1 MTWIGNTA
9 ATMDMT
15 PHAVGM
21 VGIRKPT
28 EMVSVVMGNKQVKKS
43 VAIRDIPGVVCD
55 NQGNQKLPVKVS
67 NSTLV
72 PDTVQ
77 HIQVIET
84 RLDSWGKS
92 EALVLISP
100 DRKHQIKFDIKI
112 LMLNGMSFA
121 MYMKHT
127 QEEVVNIAATNN
139 NLMKQ
144 VMLSIQQRLGH
155 INERTTKEIAKSLGW
170 KLNGNQTLN
179 CVACAAGK
187 AKQKLLKLVFL
198 TQMMK

>member
-1 MTWIGNTA
+1 
-9 ATMDMT
+9 
-15 PHAVGM
+15 
-21 VGIRKPT
+21 
-28 EMVSVVMGNKQVKKS
+28 
-43 VAIRDIPGVVCD
+43 
-55 NQGNQKLPVKVS
+55 
-67 NSTLV
+67 
-72 PDTVQ
+72 
-77 HIQVIET
+77 
-84 RLDSWGKS
+84 
-92 EALVLISP
+92 
-100 DRKHQIKFDIKI
+100 
-112 LMLNGMSFA
+112 

-144 VMLSIQQRLGH
+144 VMLSIQQAHERLGH
-155 INERTTKEIAKSLGW
+155 INERATKEIAKSLGW

>member
-1 MTWIGNTA
+1 MIWIGNTA

-55 NQGNQKLPVKVS
+55 NQGNQKLPVIVS

-100 DRKHQIKFDIKI
+100 DRKHQIKFDR
-112 LMLNGMSFA
+112 
-121 MYMKHT
+121 
-127 QEEVVNIAATNN
+127 NIDAEWHVICHVHETYPGRSGEHCSN
-139 NLMKQ
+139 
-144 VMLSIQQRLGH
+144 QQ
-155 INERTTKEIAKSLGW
+155 
-170 KLNGNQTLN
+170 
-179 CVACAAGK
+179 
-187 AKQKLLKLVFL
+187 
-198 TQMMK
+198 